1 MVDRVYRA
9 DIPRLKEALVRL
21 KDEFS
26 GVDKGPDWA
35 RLRIEPLL
43 KHAEALEQLLDSPDF
58 SDESSHLRGIVVMLH
73 SDLVYLRE
81 NVKSLEKILES
92 KKDKKLPVR
101 DRKEIKK
108 H

>member
-21 KDEFS
+21 KDQFS
-26 GVDKGPDWA
+26 GIDNGSGWA
-35 RLRIEPLL
+35 RLRVEPLL

-73 SDLVYLRE
+73 SDLAYLRE
-81 NVKSLEKILES
+81 NVRTLEKILES
-92 KKDKKLPVR
+92 KKEGQEITHSRSKKN
-101 DRKEIKK
+101 
-108 H
+108 